1 MNSQRV
7 YIAAG
12 VMEIGSLIPGVGAIF
27 DTVNVGL
34 YASQKDWLNMGLSA
48 VSAGLE
54 FAQVAGVLVGS
65 GKMIANAAN
74 DATHTIM
81 DSIQSTSKSTSKT
94 GVDVLDTL
102 IDGGK
107 MQTDD
112 VLDVASKFLGDG
124 YYEPVPGSGGFVS
137 KDGKRVFKMG
147 ESNILGKHG
156 SGSHVNFEILEPN
169 PDNPGKMKVT
179 KNIHIFLED

>member
-1 MNSQRV
+1 MDDRKRREV
-7 YIAAG
+7 C
-12 VMEIGSLIPGVGAIF
+12 
-27 DTVNVGL
+27 L
-34 YASQKDWLNMGLSA
+34 YNFLPLNISNCILVKHGPVA

-54 FAQVAGVLVGS
+54 FTQVAGVLVGT
-65 GKMIANAAN
+65 GKMIANAAD